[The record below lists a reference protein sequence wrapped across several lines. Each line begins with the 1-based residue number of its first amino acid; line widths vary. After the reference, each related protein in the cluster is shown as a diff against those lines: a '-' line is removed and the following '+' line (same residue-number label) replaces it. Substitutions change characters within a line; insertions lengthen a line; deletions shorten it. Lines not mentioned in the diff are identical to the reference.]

1 MSAPRV
7 DGILVAVEQFLP
19 PGELDFTTAYA
30 AGMESNFSAAT
41 TVEMGR
47 PGMINAA
54 RRRARVLTGI
64 DTEEVGTL
72 FKSRIE
78 EVLPTVLQ
86 ALRLP
91 LCRARRISVQMT
103 STGDGGFYKPHS
115 DNSPLDINRRV
126 LSFVYFCNRYPVGF
140 QGGDLRI
147 YSTREYSER
156 EEPSVQVHA
165 ISPDQNRIVFFR
177 SDFIHE
183 ICPVVCTSKKL
194 ADTRLTVNGWIYF
207 G

>member
-1 MSAPRV
+1 MKAPKV
-7 DGILVAVEQFLP
+7 DGILVAFEQFLLP
-19 PGELDFTTAYA
+19 AEPDFTVAYA
-30 AGMESNFSAAT
+30 AGMESNFSIAT

-47 PGMINAA
+47 PGTVNAA
-54 RRRARVLTGI
+54 RRRANVLTGI
-64 DTEEVGTL
+64 DTGEVGTL

-78 EVLPTVLQ
+78 EVLPTVLR
-86 ALRLP
+86 ALQLP
-91 LCRARRISVQMT
+91 LRRTRRISVQIT

-115 DNSPLDINRRV
+115 DNSPLDVNRRE
-126 LSFVYFCNRYPVGF
+126 LSFVYFCNPVGF

-147 YSTREYSER
+147 YGTRVYAETVN
-156 EEPSVQVHA
+156 PSVQIHT

-183 ICPVVCTSKKL
+183 ICPVVCGSNKL

-207 G
+207 E